1 MKDTLLADKN
11 EYTVTTQV
19 YNVTQINHIIYNEK
33 VALSYIFK
41 EYLTIDE
48 GESFFT
54 HTYHSHHWRAVVR

>member
-1 MKDTLLADKN
+1 MKATLLAGKD

-41 EYLTIDE
+41 EYLIMDE

-54 HTYHSHHWRAVVR
+54 HTYNKHHLRAVIG